1 MEIKLGQL
9 GIREMLGIILLT
21 SGAFLF
27 YSFIQHKIKRN
38 SKMNEVALAAL
49 FIFGPTLLIIG
60 IYLLLTI
67 KKGDDK
73 LPKHKLIQTEILL

>member
-1 MEIKLGQL
+1 
-9 GIREMLGIILLT
+9 
-21 SGAFLF
+21 
-27 YSFIQHKIKRN
+27 
-38 SKMNEVALAAL
+38 MNEVALAAL

-73 LPKHKLIQTEILL
+73 LPKHKLIQTEKSK